1 MLIPTDDLWS
11 KGSEILSLR
20 IGNKNLDSMQVKKET
35 LKAAP
40 LEVGRGDPHVGRPKV
55 PMMFDWC
62 F

>member
-1 MLIPTDDLWS
+1 MLIPTDDLWR

-40 LEVGRGDPHVGRPKV
+40 QGVGQGDLHVGKHEV
-55 PMMFDWC
+55 T
-62 F
+62 